1 MYENGIG
8 VPEDIVLAYMSWNL
22 AAAQGNETEN
32 AQSNNDRLEQQMTRE
47 QIAEGQRLS
56 TEWIEAHSPGG
67 VPRILVDADSC
78 PVKEET
84 YRVAKRYGL
93 HVVLV
98 SAQWL
103 RVPPEPWLKLEVVK
117 DEGQLDAADDRIV
130 DVAEP
135 GDIVVTEDIL
145 LAGRCL
151 EEGAQVLSPRGRVFT
166 EASIDEAIA
175 TRELM
180 AGLRESGEITGGPAP
195 FGKRDRSNFL
205 QELDAAVNRLRRSVR

>member
-1 MYENGIG
+1 M
-8 VPEDIVLAYMSWNL
+8 
-22 AAAQGNETEN
+22 
-32 AQSNNDRLEQQMTRE
+32 
-47 QIAEGQRLS
+47 
-56 TEWIEAHSPGG
+56 
-67 VPRILVDADSC
+67 PRILVDADSC

-93 HVVLV
+93 DVVLV

-103 RVPPEPWLKLEVVK
+103 RAPPEPWLSLEVVK

-130 DVAEP
+130 EIAGA

-166 EASIDEAIA
+166 EDSIGEAIA

-205 QELDAAVNRLRRSVR
+205 QELDSAVNRSHRSAH